1 MGRQT
6 HSRHQVESSSDLCK
20 KIALGMAEMEK
31 NRFCGFSFYYRGK
44 KKKKKGYTEHLL
56 LALYSSLTAFCEF
69 AEEGGNHRHFFW
81 GPQE

>member
-1 MGRQT
+1 
-6 HSRHQVESSSDLCK
+6 
-20 KIALGMAEMEK
+20 MAEMEK
-31 NRFCGFSFYYRGK
+31 IGSVASASTTEEK